1 MKKSDRVGFV
11 SPTTEQDFAVA
22 DILKNRRYKFYRYG
36 CIFGI
41 VMFALGIL
49 FVILHLV
56 INNPYLL
63 SVVSL
68 CLFSASIGSFI
79 GGFSAKKE
87 CVALQNK
94 EFTYKKGHI
103 KEIRKRNSWSV
114 FADVLYEDET
124 VETFSVIGN
133 RFVKDEDV
141 YVICVNK
148 NKAGMAIPRIVS
160 YK

>member
-1 MKKSDRVGFV
+1 MLHYKIKS
-11 SPTTEQDFAVA
+11 
-22 DILKNRRYKFYRYG
+22 
-36 CIFGI
+36 
-41 VMFALGIL
+41 
-49 FVILHLV
+49 
-56 INNPYLL
+56 LL
-63 SVVSL
+63 
-68 CLFSASIGSFI
+68 
-79 GGFSAKKE
+79 
-87 CVALQNK
+87 
-94 EFTYKKGHI
+94 TKKGHI
-103 KEIRKRNSWSV
+103 KEVRKRNSWSV